1 MQYGVFIFPTEYSMP
16 IDRLAELAEDRG
28 FESLLVPEHP
38 AIPYDRRTPYPAG
51 EPLPREYWHVMDP
64 FVALAYAAR
73 ATSRIKLGTG
83 ICLVSEHEP
92 ITLAKTIASLDHL
105 SGGRVLFGIGAGWLR
120 EEAELFGTDFERRW
134 AITAERIAAMKTIW
148 REDEP
153 EYHGAH
159 VAFEKI
165 AVFPKPAQR
174 PGPPVLLGA
183 GSHWARRRVAAWADG
198 WMPNFISPARME
210 RGMADIRTNCAAI
223 GRDPATVSFTAF
235 GVPANAEVLR
245 AYRQL
250 GTDRVIHML
259 PAAPESEVLPAL
271 DGWLAAMREAEAE
284 PVQ

>member
-1 MQYGVFIFPTEYSMP
+1 MHYGVFIFPTEYAIP
-16 IDRLAELAEDRG
+16 IDRMAALAEDRG

-38 AIPYDRRTPYPAG
+38 AIPYDRRTPYPPG
-51 EPLPREYWHVMDP
+51 EPLPREYWHIIDP
-64 FVALAYAAR
+64 FVALAYAAK

-120 EEAELFGTDFERRW
+120 EEAELFGIDFERRW
-134 AITAERIAAMKTIW
+134 AITADRIKAMKTIW

-153 EYHGAH
+153 EYAGAH
-159 VAFEKI
+159 VSFEKI
-165 AVFPKPAQR
+165 AVFPKPVQR

-183 GSHWARRRVAAWADG
+183 GSRWAKRRVAEWADG

-210 RGMADIRTNCAAI
+210 RGMADIRANCAEI

-235 GVPANAEVLR
+235 GVQPNVDQLR
-245 AYRQL
+245 AYRAL
-250 GTDRVIHML
+250 GTDRVIFML

-271 DGWLAAMREAEAE
+271 DRCLAAVREAEAE
-284 PVQ
+284 PVR